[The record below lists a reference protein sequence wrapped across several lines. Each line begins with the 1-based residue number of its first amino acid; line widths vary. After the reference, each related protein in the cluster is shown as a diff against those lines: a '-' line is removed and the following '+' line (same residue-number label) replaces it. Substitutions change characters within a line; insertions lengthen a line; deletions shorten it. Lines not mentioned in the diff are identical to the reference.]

1 MLAYQ
6 MAQEGKEMITTLLT
20 IALIIAL
27 LKWFLYYLGTLAIL
41 LYYAECG
48 QELPDQDTI
57 RKYQAKAL
65 LKLLGI
71 KTGGK

>member
-1 MLAYQ
+1 
-6 MAQEGKEMITTLLT
+6 MITAILT

-27 LKWFLYYLGTLAIL
+27 LKWFMYRLGTLAIL

-57 RKYQAKAL
+57 RKYQAKVL
-65 LKLLGI
+65 LKLLRI
-71 KTGGK
+71 KN

>member
-1 MLAYQ
+1 
-6 MAQEGKEMITTLLT
+6 MITAILT
-20 IALIIAL
+20 IAL
-27 LKWFLYYLGTLAIL
+27 LKWFMYRLGILAIL

>member
-1 MLAYQ
+1 
-6 MAQEGKEMITTLLT
+6 MITAILT
-20 IALIIAL
+20 IAL
-27 LKWFLYYLGTLAIL
+27 LKWFMYRLGILAIL

-48 QELPDQDTI
+48 QKLPDQDII